1 MTIVTGFT
9 RIGKVRHSLSIV
21 KGIKTQR
28 KEYKEQNK
36 KNAKKP
42 IFTLFQATSLNLI
55 APRNNSKITLKQ
67 I

>member
-42 IFTLFQATSLNLI
+42 IFTLFQASSLNFD
-55 APRNNSKITLKQ
+55 
-67 I
+67 